1 MTKTSPEKLAAA
13 LKANIARRK
22 AATRTVPSKSPK
34 NAPETPE
41 NAAAAPLGKP
51 GSGSK
56 PA

>member
-13 LKANIARRK
+13 LKANIAKRK
-22 AATRTVPSKSPK
+22 AASRSQAGNSPK